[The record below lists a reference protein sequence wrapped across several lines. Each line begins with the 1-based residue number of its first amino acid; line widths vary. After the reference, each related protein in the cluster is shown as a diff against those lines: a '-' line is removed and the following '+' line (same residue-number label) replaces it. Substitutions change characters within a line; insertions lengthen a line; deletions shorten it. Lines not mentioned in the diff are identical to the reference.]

1 MRRVESARV
10 VREVVRQVAR
20 DHDRPGCAW
29 GRWVGR
35 REAEIRQ
42 REYSRPRVH
51 VNDELGGLE
60 RALSAT
66 ERLLEPG
73 GRLVAITFQSG
84 EDRVVK
90 RFISEREGRCV
101 CPRLACSRAARS
113 LCSAGALS
121 GGLIRERW
129 RRTRAAPPPGCGR
142 RSGRPNR

>member
-1 MRRVESARV
+1 M
-10 VREVVRQVAR
+10 
-20 DHDRPGCAW
+20 
-29 GRWVGR
+29 
-35 REAEIRQ
+35 
-42 REYSRPRVH
+42 RVH

-66 ERLLEPG
+66 ERLLVPG

-101 CPRLACSRAARS
+101 CPPTCLSACAARS